1 MEFMTREVFD
11 TLIIAIIII
20 GLALAI
26 VRLHKDF
33 TRPLPGDPDYRPRW
47 ADDDTQP
54 GHPKQ
59 AKDDDG

>member
-11 TLIIAIIII
+11 TLIIIAIML
-20 GLALAI
+20 GLALAT
-26 VRLHKDF
+26 VRLYKDF

-54 GHPKQ
+54 VHPKQ
-59 AKDDDG
+59 SADNDG